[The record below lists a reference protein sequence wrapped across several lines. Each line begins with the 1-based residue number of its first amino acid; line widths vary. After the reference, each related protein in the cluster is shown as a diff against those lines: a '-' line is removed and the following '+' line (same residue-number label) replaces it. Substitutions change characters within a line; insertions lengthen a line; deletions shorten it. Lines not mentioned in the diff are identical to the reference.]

1 MCGICGVLSLDGRP
15 VSRPILGRMTE
26 TLTHRG
32 PEASGVWLEPDAG
45 VVGLGHTRLRIV
57 DLSVTADQPM
67 WSDDGRVQITFNGEI
82 YNHRELRRILVATGA
97 RFRTTSDTEVILRL
111 YEAKGERAVAEIDG
125 MFALAIWDGGHRR
138 LLLARDRVGKKPLY
152 YAQTPRLFAFAS
164 EIKGLLQH
172 PALAPEIDTTG
183 LTTFFVHGYTPCPTT
198 LYRGVRQVPPGH
210 MLTVD
215 PTGDLRLTEYW
226 DVPCGPAGEAPPL
239 TEGTAV
245 EEVRRL
251 LTAAVER
258 RLVADVPIGAFL
270 SGGIDS
276 SIVVGLMTGLRR
288 DPVRTFSIGFVDD
301 PAFDETRYAAL
312 VARGFNTL
320 HTTFMVEPAAV
331 ELIERLVWHH
341 DGPFGD
347 SSAVPTY
354 LLARLTRDHVT
365 VALTGD
371 GGDELFA
378 GYLRFYATL
387 LCERIPA
394 WLRVAV
400 HRAAAVLPEAGS
412 HRGVVRR
419 LKKLA
424 AAAQLSAVE
433 RLARWVSVFH
443 DDVSRLLP
451 RAGNGGGPARPRATV
466 PAAARPTE
474 DANLLHRLLYL
485 NFKTYLLDDLLV
497 KMDRS
502 SMAHALEVRSPF
514 LDSSLVEFAFR
525 LPDRF
530 LLRGHTTKW
539 LLRRAFRDLLP
550 PQILTRGK
558 MGFGVPLRKWFRGDL
573 REYLGDHLIAPGARL
588 AEYVD
593 ARYVRQLCEEHVAG
607 RADHSHRLWTL
618 LTFEIW
624 LRELPSW
631 VATAVP
637 LPVESR

>member
-15 VSRPILGRMTE
+15 VSRPVLARMTE
-26 TLTHRG
+26 TITHRG

-67 WSDDGRVQITFNGEI
+67 RSDDGRVQITFNGEI

-125 MFALAIWDGGHRR
+125 MFALAIWDGGRRR

-152 YAQTPRLFAFAS
+152 YAQTPRLFAFSS

-172 PALAPEIDTTG
+172 PALAPEIDTTR
-183 LTTFFVHGYTPCPTT
+183 LATFFVHGYTPCPTT

-215 PTGDLRLTEYW
+215 PVGDLRLTEYW
-226 DVPCGPAGEAPPL
+226 DVPHGLTGPPPL
-239 TEGTAV
+239 TEETAV
-245 EEVRRL
+245 AEVRRL
-251 LTAAVER
+251 LTTAVER

-276 SIVVGLMTGLRR
+276 SIVVGLMTRLRR
-288 DPVRTFSIGFVDD
+288 DPVQTFSIGFAGDQ
-301 PAFDETRYAAL
+301 AFDETRYANI
-312 VARGFNTL
+312 VAKRFNTL
-320 HTTFMVEPAAV
+320 HTTFTVEPSAV
-331 ELIERLVWHH
+331 ELIERLVWFH

-354 LLARLTRDHVT
+354 LLARLTRQHVT

-394 WLRVAV
+394 WLRVAA

-424 AAAQLSAVE
+424 DAAQLPAAE

-443 DDVSRLLP
+443 EDVSRLLP
-451 RAGNGGGPARPRATV
+451 RVENGGPARSRAAMLAT
-466 PAAARPTE
+466 ARPAE
-474 DANLLHRLLYL
+474 DARLLHRLLYL

-514 LDSSLVEFAFR
+514 LDTSLVGFAFG

-550 PQILTRGK
+550 PQILSRGK

-573 REYLGDHLIAPGARL
+573 RDYLGDHLIDPGARL
-588 AEYVD
+588 AQYVD

-624 LRELPSW
+624 LRKLPSW
-631 VATAVP
+631 VAASVP
-637 LPVESR
+637 LPVDGR

>member
-15 VSRPILGRMTE
+15 VSRSVLMRMTD
-26 TLTHRG
+26 TIAHRG

-45 VVGLGHTRLRIV
+45 VVGLGNTRLRIV
-57 DLSVTADQPM
+57 DRSATADQPM
-67 WSDDGRVQITFNGEI
+67 RSAHGRVQITFNGEI
-82 YNHRELRRILVATGA
+82 YNHRELRRILAATGS
-97 RFRTTSDTEVILRL
+97 RFHTTSDTEVILRL
-111 YEAKGERAVAEIDG
+111 YEAKGERAVTEIDG
-125 MFALAIWDGGHRR
+125 MFAFAIWDGGRRR

-152 YAQTPRLFAFAS
+152 YARTPGLFAFSS
-164 EIKGLLQH
+164 EIKGLFQH
-172 PALAPEIDTTG
+172 PALPPEIDTTA
-183 LTTFFVHGYTPCPTT
+183 LETFFVHGYTPCPRT
-198 LYRGVRQVPPGH
+198 LYRSVRQVPPGH

-215 PTGDLRLTEYW
+215 PAGTLCLTEYW
-226 DVPCGPAGEAPPL
+226 DVPCGPSVEPPPP
-239 TEGTAV
+239 TEETAV
-245 EEVRRL
+245 REVRRL

-276 SIVVGLMTGLRR
+276 SIVVGLMARLRR
-288 DPVRTFSIGFVDD
+288 DPVRTFSIGFAGD
-301 PAFDETRYAAL
+301 PAFDETRYASL
-312 VARGFNTL
+312 VAKRFNTL
-320 HTTFMVEPAAV
+320 HTTFIVEPSAV

-347 SSAVPTY
+347 SSAVPSY
-354 LLARLTRDHVT
+354 VLARLAREHVT

-394 WLRVAV
+394 WLRIAA
-400 HRAAAVLPEAGS
+400 HQAAAALPAAGS
-412 HRGVVRR
+412 PRGAISR
-419 LKKLA
+419 LKKLTGA
-424 AAAQLSAVE
+424 ARLPAFE

-451 RAGNGGGPARPRATV
+451 RGESAGPAGPRVAA
-466 PAAARPTE
+466 PAAPQPTPDAR
-474 DANLLHRLLYL
+474 LLHRLLYFNL
-485 NFKTYLLDDLLV
+485 KTYLLDDLLV

-514 LDSSLVEFAFR
+514 LDTSLVEFAFG
-525 LPDRF
+525 LPARF

-539 LLRRAFRDLLP
+539 LLRQAFRDLLP

-558 MGFGVPLRKWFRGDL
+558 MGFGVPLHKWFRGDL
-573 REYLGDHLIAPGARL
+573 REYLGDHLIGPGVRL
-588 AEYVD
+588 AQYVD

-631 VATAVP
+631 VAAADP
-637 LPVESR
+637 QRVEST